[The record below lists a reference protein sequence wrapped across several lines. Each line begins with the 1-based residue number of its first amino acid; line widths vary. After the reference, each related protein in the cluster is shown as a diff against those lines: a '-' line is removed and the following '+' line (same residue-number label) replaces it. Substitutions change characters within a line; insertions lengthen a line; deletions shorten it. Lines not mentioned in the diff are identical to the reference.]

1 MTGYSECRDVPTP
14 LTRGH
19 EESPISL
26 LMSWFRW
33 GEESLELQCR
43 VAYAHVPGPPPGCVP
58 GGLDM
63 SSGSPAYDPHHGGIP
78 PVASLRARDPS
89 DGWGGGAGRAGL
101 GLEPAGTSH

>member
-1 MTGYSECRDVPTP
+1 MEDGFV
-14 LTRGH
+14 G
-19 EESPISL
+19 
-26 LMSWFRW
+26 
-33 GEESLELQCR
+33 R
-43 VAYAHVPGPPPGCVP
+43 VVARTTVSCLCMPMYPGPPPGCVP

-89 DGWGGGAGRAGL
+89 DGWGGGAGRTGL

>member
-1 MTGYSECRDVPTP
+1 MEDGFV
-14 LTRGH
+14 G
-19 EESPISL
+19 
-26 LMSWFRW
+26 
-33 GEESLELQCR
+33 R
-43 VAYAHVPGPPPGCVP
+43 VVARTTVSCPCMPMYPGPPPGCVP

-89 DGWGGGAGRAGL
+89 DGWGGGAGRTGL